1 MSFIEIIVFVFNT
14 LVIVHFNVHNMK
26 MMCQIPNKKKKFQ
39 VNVTLCNVKCGNH
52 GDDSGIE
59 CSDDIHNTYCMACVD
74 NKLVGCSWICPLF
87 AYSCHASILIII
99 NFELFLSLGAMI
111 IFDSYINCGHHHELS
126 H

>member
-74 NKLVGCSWICPLF
+74 NKLVGCSWICSFRLLL
-87 AYSCHASILIII
+87 SCKHFNYHKLRIVSI
-99 NFELFLSLGAMI
+99 FGC
-111 IFDSYINCGHHHELS
+111 DD
-126 H
+126 